1 LSNYIENRERE
12 KMDMNDLK
20 NEFKANLTEIKD
32 LESERSKI
40 DKIYMDG
47 IFLFGKETLSSIV
60 RENYQRTLKIE
71 QLYTNNENIRKML
84 SYDEWYA
91 WKGEWY
97 KETFPPIVKN
107 L

>member
-1 LSNYIENRERE
+1 MN
-12 KMDMNDLK
+12 MNDLK
-20 NEFKANLTEIKD
+20 NEFKDNLTEIKD

-47 IFLFGKETLSSIV
+47 IMLFGKETLSSIV
-60 RENYQRTLKIE
+60 RENHQRTLKIE

-84 SYDEWYA
+84 SYDEWYS
-91 WKGEWY
+91 WKSEWY
-97 KETFPPIVKN
+97 REAFPTRVKN